1 MRDPLDHLS
10 APGNEPYGG
19 TLMGRAPEALDVPNG
34 PSPAPAS
41 PAPAAEHVPA
51 DNLPAERVPEE
62 EHARTEPVEEP
73 GTKAPGTKAPGTT
86 EADTTEA
93 DTAPTVPAPTVAVR
107 PVIPS
112 PRAVPTPAD
121 PVRALLHR
129 HRELCERAVD
139 PLEIAAGL
147 EAHGLTDRAAA
158 RYRHRDVFSL
168 AEELYARVPRPATGP
183 VRAAADRRTGHE
195 PDHRAAWTLHVLLP
209 GAACLATVGA
219 LRVTE
224 GVLGAGARNVL
235 TTAGVLLVFLA
246 LRSALAAGPLHAPA
260 GSGRTARYTCWLLGY
275 AVYGEELLAQVL
287 SGGPDGHWP
296 GTPAPLLGL
305 SLAVAPAAWCAHL
318 FAVRARRKL
327 GGSRALEEFSAG
339 VRPVLLTSV
348 ALFLAALLPL
358 MLLAGLGYGGHGV
371 PLSAYALGLLLFLA
385 RLETAHGLLAP
396 AVTALAAA
404 SAVEAAAPLLVL
416 SGRLPGLGLLARP
429 VDLLVMAGGTGAVPT
444 LACGGAA
451 LGLLAH
457 AAVALARASA
467 HHRH

>member
-34 PSPAPAS
+34 PSPATAS
-41 PAPAAEHVPA
+41 PAPEAGPVPAEPVTAEHGATEHVPA
-51 DNLPAERVPEE
+51 GHVPQVDAEAEPAE
-62 EHARTEPVEEP
+62 AEPVEPEP
-73 GTKAPGTKAPGTT
+73 VKAEPVKAEPAEVAG
-86 EADTTEA
+86 A
-93 DTAPTVPAPTVAVR
+93 APAVPA
-107 PVIPS
+107 
-112 PRAVPTPAD
+112 PRAVPASAD

-183 VRAAADRRTGHE
+183 VRAVADRRAGHE
-195 PDHRAAWTLHVLLP
+195 PGHRAAWSLHALLP

-224 GVLGAGARNVL
+224 GALGTGARNVL
-235 TTAGVLLVFLA
+235 TAAGVLLVCLA

-305 SLAVAPAAWCAHL
+305 SLAVVPAAWCAHL
-318 FAVRARRKL
+318 FAVHARRRL
-327 GGSRALEEFSAG
+327 GGSRALEEFGAG

-358 MLLAGLGYGGHGV
+358 MLLADLGYGGHGV

-385 RLETAHGLLAP
+385 RLETAHGLPAP

-404 SAVEAAAPLLVL
+404 CAVEAAAPLLVL

-429 VDLLVMAGGTGAVPT
+429 VDLLVMTGGTGAVPA

-457 AAVALARASA
+457 AAVALSRASA